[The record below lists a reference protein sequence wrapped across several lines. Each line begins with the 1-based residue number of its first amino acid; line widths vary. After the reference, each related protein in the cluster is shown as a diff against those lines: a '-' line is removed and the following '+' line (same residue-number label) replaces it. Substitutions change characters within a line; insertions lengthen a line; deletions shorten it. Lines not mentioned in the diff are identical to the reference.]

1 MLFQRLLVYTPRPAL
16 LTETVGDNLADCP
29 LSGHLLTFLSYSPRI
44 TADAPMNTR
53 LTELTNWVHQQPD
66 FAGATLTAVAGDA
79 SFRRYFRAQ
88 AGNRRAVV
96 MDAPPTQED
105 CRPFV
110 AIARHW
116 RAQGVAV
123 PAILAEHL
131 AQGFLL
137 LEDFGDQ
144 LMLSSLTADSADALY
159 RQAMAEL
166 VRIQQTP
173 DTPEWPLPS
182 YDEALLD
189 REMSLFPDWL
199 IEQQLGIEI
208 SDRER
213 CMLDTSFAFLR
224 ESALAQPTVTVHR
237 DYHSRN
243 LLVRPGTPVPGVI
256 DFQDAVRG
264 AVTYDLVSLL
274 KDCYVAWPETQVST
288 WVEHYRQISAAAG
301 LHHADADTFRQ
312 WFELMGMQ
320 RHLKAAGIFA
330 RLALRD
336 GKTGYLADVPRTVHY
351 LVQASSRL
359 PALRHFH
366 QWLLQTV
373 VPALTALTPP
383 DPVWAGH
390 VG

>member
-1 MLFQRLLVYTPRPAL
+1 M
-16 LTETVGDNLADCP
+16 D
-29 LSGHLLTFLSYSPRI
+29 
-44 TADAPMNTR
+44 TR
-53 LTELTNWVHQQPD
+53 LTELTAWVNQQPD
-66 FAGATLTAVAGDA
+66 FAGATLTTVAGDA
-79 SFRRYFRAQ
+79 SFRRYFRAL
-88 AGNRRAVV
+88 AGDRRAIV
-96 MDAPPTQED
+96 MDAPPAHED

-123 PAILAEHL
+123 PAILAEDL
-131 AQGFLL
+131 ARGFLL
-137 LEDFGDQ
+137 LEDFGDR
-144 LMLSSLTADSADALY
+144 LMLSALTENSADALY
-159 RQAMAEL
+159 RHAMNEL
-166 VRIQQTP
+166 LRIQQTP
-173 DTPEWPLPS
+173 DTPDWRLPP
-182 YDEALLD
+182 YNEALLD
-189 REMSLFPDWL
+189 REMALFPDWL
-199 IEQQLGIEI
+199 IEQQLGIGI

-243 LLVRPGTPVPGVI
+243 LLIRPDSPAPGVI

-274 KDCYVAWPETQVST
+274 KDCYIAWPEARISA
-288 WVEHYRQISAAAG
+288 WVEHYRQASAAAG

-359 PALRHFH
+359 PALRHLH

-383 DPVWAGH
+383 DPLRADHAG
-390 VG
+390 